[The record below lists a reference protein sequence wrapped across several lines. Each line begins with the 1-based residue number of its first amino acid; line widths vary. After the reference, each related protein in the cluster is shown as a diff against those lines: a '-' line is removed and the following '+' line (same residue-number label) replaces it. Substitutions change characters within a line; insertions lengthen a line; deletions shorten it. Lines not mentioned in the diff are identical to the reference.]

1 MVTHESHRE
10 AFVCHQRA
18 VLATLDPAFD
28 PALVSVSYL
37 FHLGYAALLKSQFR
51 PGHSVGV
58 IGLGP
63 IGLATLGM
71 ASSGGG
77 AAYAFSNQTNIA
89 DRARQA
95 GAIEVLSKDNHSA
108 VPALDIVVTTSNT
121 WPDWQLALSAARP
134 GGTIAVLGFPGRGQP
149 APDFNPLASQFL
161 YDKQLTVMACGMLPN
176 IDVSPT
182 DVRFTVKRNMQ
193 WLVDQVGRARLPAQH
208 LVSEIAAA
216 DKLGDLYERLANR
229 EPGLVTAVL
238 KW

>member
-1 MVTHESHRE
+1 
-10 AFVCHQRA
+10 
-18 VLATLDPAFD
+18 VLAILEPVFD
-28 PALVSVSYL
+28 PALASVSYL
-37 FHLGYAALLKSQFR
+37 FHLGYAALLKAQFR
-51 PGHSVGV
+51 PGNSVGV

-63 IGLATLGM
+63 IGLATLGL

-77 AAYAFSNQTNIA
+77 TAYGFSNQKDIA
-89 DRARQA
+89 DTARQA
-95 GAIEVLSKDNHSA
+95 GAIEVRSKDISA
-108 VPALDIVVTTSNT
+108 GAELDIVVTTSNT
-121 WPDWQLALSAARP
+121 WPDWHLALNAARP

-176 IDVSPT
+176 IDVSPA

-193 WLVDQVGRARLPAQH
+193 WLVNQVGLARLPAQH
-208 LVSEIAAA
+208 LVSEIAVA

-229 EPGLVTAVL
+229 EAGLVTAVL